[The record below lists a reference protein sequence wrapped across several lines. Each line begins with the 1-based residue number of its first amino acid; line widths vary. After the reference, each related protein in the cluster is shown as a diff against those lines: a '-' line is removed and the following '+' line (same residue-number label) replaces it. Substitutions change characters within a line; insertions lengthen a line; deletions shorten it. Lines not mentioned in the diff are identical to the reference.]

1 MVALS
6 RVAQRQRATPRGTSV
21 LRFET
26 ANSMVCVLTGDL
38 ALPLRMLST
47 NAQVNQ
53 RWAQP
58 TPPEQD
64 SPMHSTTEN
73 HYQTLQVSQTASQE
87 VIEKMFRFLAT
98 KYHPDAGGDKQTF
111 NQIIAAFEV
120 LRDAGTRDQY
130 DLDLKQDLHEVARLR
145 ENSKQAGPDAA
156 IRHELLCLFYARR
169 REQSS
174 SPALGTMSIE
184 KTLNVDSEALD
195 FHLWY
200 FKEKGWIKRCEDG
213 GYAITAEGVDQI
225 DATELRMATHLRIA
239 STPDCQP
246 GSLMAV

>member
-1 MVALS
+1 
-6 RVAQRQRATPRGTSV
+6 
-21 LRFET
+21 
-26 ANSMVCVLTGDL
+26 
-38 ALPLRMLST
+38 
-47 NAQVNQ
+47 
-53 RWAQP
+53 
-58 TPPEQD
+58 
-64 SPMHSTTEN
+64 MHSAATEN
-73 HYQTLQVSQTASQE
+73 HYETLQVSQNASQD

-98 KYHPDAGGDKQTF
+98 KHHPDAGGDKQVF

-120 LRDAGTRDQY
+120 LRDESSRVQY
-130 DLDLKQDLHEVARLR
+130 DMDLKQDLHEVARLR

-174 SPALGTMSIE
+174 TPALGTMSIE
-184 KTLNVDSEALD
+184 KTLNVETEVLS

-225 DATELRMATHLRIA
+225 DSTELRMATHLRIA
-239 STPDCQP
+239 STPDTHAAT
-246 GSLMAV
+246 LVAV